1 MHTERQQMYRGH
13 SVVADQSGNGP
24 ETQRGVVEEL
34 HCDERGE
41 PGGRGLGEELVVVGG
56 DVEGADLVREVCLEG
71 GREEGNGVDHCFAIS
86 YISILYST
94 VAALTEDGWDV
105 DDEEDEVDQVALP
118 APD

>member
-1 MHTERQQMYRGH
+1 MHRDH

-71 GREEGNGVDHCFAIS
+71 GRKEGNGVDH
-86 YISILYST
+86 
-94 VAALTEDGWDV
+94 EDGWDV